1 MCPPSQAANPKH
13 YRGRSDMLSPEAK
26 TSAEIGRSTQLSFAQ
41 SINAALRQ
49 ALDLDPG
56 VFVCGIG
63 ADTPAGIFGT
73 TKGLVDRFGS
83 KRVFDTPIAEA
94 GLTALAAGA
103 ANAGLRPV
111 IIHQRLDFMLYS
123 VDQVVNWMA
132 PWRFMSG
139 GRAKMPVT
147 IRAIIGKGWGQGPQ
161 HTKSLHTWFA
171 HVPGLQV
178 VMPASPSD
186 AKGLLLSSIM
196 SDDPTLFIE
205 GRSLFSMQ
213 EDVPD
218 APYFIRLG
226 EALVRRAGKDITL
239 VSMGSMV
246 PLALQAADTLSKA
259 NIDTEIV
266 DLRCLMPLDIANIVT
281 SVKKT
286 GRLVVAEPGWRMYGA
301 AAEIIATIV
310 ETLGEMRSRP
320 RRVAW
325 PQSAVPTSSKLE
337 EQFYPTS
344 DDIVA
349 ACRASVTES

>member
-1 MCPPSQAANPKH
+1 
-13 YRGRSDMLSPEAK
+13 MLSPEVK
-26 TSAEIGRSTQLSFAQ
+26 TSEEIGRSSQLSFAQ

-49 ALDLDPG
+49 ALELDPG

-94 GLTALAAGA
+94 GLTALAA
-103 ANAGLRPV
+103 
-111 IIHQRLDFMLYS
+111 YS
-123 VDQVVNWMA
+123 LDQVVNWMA

-226 EALVRRAGKDITL
+226 EALVRRAGKDVTL

-246 PLALQAADTLSKA
+246 PIALQAADALSKA
-259 NIDTEIV
+259 NIDAEVV
-266 DLRCLMPLDIANIVT
+266 DVRCLMPLDIASILT

-301 AAEIIATIV
+301 AAEIIATVV

>member
-1 MCPPSQAANPKH
+1 
-13 YRGRSDMLSPEAK
+13 MLSRESRAAE
-26 TSAEIGRSTQLSFAQ
+26 TSAGSTTRLSFAQ
-41 SINAALRQ
+41 AINAALRQ
-49 ALDLDPG
+49 ALELDPG
-56 VFVCGIG
+56 VFVYGIG
-63 ADTPAGIFGT
+63 ADGAAGIFGT
-73 TKGLVDRFGS
+73 TTGLVEKFGA

-94 GLTALAAGA
+94 GLAALAAGA
-103 ANAGLRPV
+103 ASSGLRPV
-111 IIHQRLDFMLYS
+111 LAHQRLDFMLYS

-161 HTKSLHTWFA
+161 HTKSLHAWFA

-178 VMPASPSD
+178 VMPGSPAD

-226 EALVRRAGKDITL
+226 EALVRREGKDVTL
-239 VSMGSMV
+239 VTMGSMV
-246 PLALQAADTLSKA
+246 PLALQAAETLAQSTISA
-259 NIDTEIV
+259 EVLDI
-266 DLRCLMPLDIANIVT
+266 RCLMPLDVESIIA

-301 AAEIIATIV
+301 AAEIIATV
-310 ETLGEMRSRP
+310 AETLGKDMRSRP
-320 RRVAW
+320 RRVTW
-325 PQSAVPTSSKLE
+325 PQSAVPTGSKLE
-337 EQFYPTS
+337 ELFYPTS
-344 DDIVA
+344 EDIVA
-349 ACRASVTES
+349 ACRASITEELSEE

>member
-1 MCPPSQAANPKH
+1 
-13 YRGRSDMLSPEAK
+13 MLSPEVR
-26 TSAEIGRSTQLSFAQ
+26 TSEEIGRSSQLSFAQ

-49 ALDLDPG
+49 ALELDPG

-161 HTKSLHTWFA
+161 HTKSLHAWFA

-226 EALVRRAGKDITL
+226 EALVRRAGKDVTL

-246 PLALQAADTLSKA
+246 PLALRAADTLSKA
-259 NIDTEIV
+259 HIDAEIV
-266 DLRCLMPLDIANIVT
+266 DLRCLMPLDIASIIA

-301 AAEIIATIV
+301 AAEIIATVV
-310 ETLGEMRSRP
+310 ETLGELRSRP

-344 DDIVA
+344 DDIAA

>member
-1 MCPPSQAANPKH
+1 
-13 YRGRSDMLSPEAK
+13 MLSPEVK
-26 TSAEIGRSTQLSFAQ
+26 TSEEIGRSSQLSFAQ

-49 ALDLDPG
+49 ALELDPG

-226 EALVRRAGKDITL
+226 EALVRRAGKDVTL

-246 PLALQAADTLSKA
+246 PIALQAADALSKA
-259 NIDTEIV
+259 NIDAEVV
-266 DLRCLMPLDIANIVT
+266 DVRCLMPLDIASILT

-301 AAEIIATIV
+301 AAEIIATVV

-349 ACRASVTES
+349 ACRASVAES

>member
-1 MCPPSQAANPKH
+1 
-13 YRGRSDMLSPEAK
+13 MLSPEAK

-41 SINAALRQ
+41 SINAALGQ

-161 HTKSLHTWFA
+161 HTKSLHSWFA

-213 EDVPD
+213 EEVPD

-226 EALVRRAGKDITL
+226 EALVRRAGKDVTL

-259 NIDTEIV
+259 NIDAEVV
-266 DLRCLMPLDIANIVT
+266 DLRCLMPLDIASIIR

-301 AAEIIATIV
+301 AAEIIATVV

-344 DDIVA
+344 DDIAA

>member
-1 MCPPSQAANPKH
+1 MRVSSSSRAGMYRPSKAVNPKH
-13 YRGRSDMLSPEAK
+13 YRGRSDMLSPEVK
-26 TSAEIGRSTQLSFAQ
+26 TSEEIGRSSQLSFAQ

-49 ALDLDPG
+49 ALELDPG

-147 IRAIIGKGWGQGPQ
+147 IRAIVGKGWGQGPQ

-171 HVPGLQV
+171 HIPGLQV
-178 VMPASPSD
+178 VMPGTPAD
-186 AKGLLLSSIM
+186 AKGLLLASIM

-226 EALVRRAGKDITL
+226 QAVVRAEGKDVTL
-239 VSMGSMV
+239 VTMGSMV
-246 PLALQAADTLSKA
+246 PLSLQAAKTLRES
-259 NIDTEIV
+259 NIAAEVV
-266 DLRCLMPLDIANIVT
+266 DVRTLMPLDMASILA

-286 GRLVVAEPGWRMYGA
+286 
-301 AAEIIATIV
+301 
-310 ETLGEMRSRP
+310 
-320 RRVAW
+320 
-325 PQSAVPTSSKLE
+325 
-337 EQFYPTS
+337 
-344 DDIVA
+344 
-349 ACRASVTES
+349 

>member
-1 MCPPSQAANPKH
+1 
-13 YRGRSDMLSPEAK
+13 MLSPEVK
-26 TSAEIGRSTQLSFAQ
+26 SSQEVGRTTQLSFAQ

-73 TKGLVDRFGS
+73 TQGLVDRFGS

-94 GLTALAAGA
+94 GLSALAAGA

-111 IIHQRLDFMLYS
+111 LVHQRLDFMLYS
-123 VDQVVNWMA
+123 LDQVVNWMA

-196 SDDPTLFIE
+196 SDDPTVFIE
-205 GRSLFSMQ
+205 GRSLFSMR
-213 EDVPD
+213 EEVPD

-226 EALVRRAGKDITL
+226 EALVRRGGKDVTL

-246 PLALQAADTLSKA
+246 PLALQAADTLAKA
-259 NIDTEIV
+259 GMDAEVI
-266 DLRCLMPLDIANIVT
+266 DLRCLMPLDMASVIR

-286 GRLVVAEPGWRMYGA
+286 GRLVVTEPGWRMYGSG
-301 AAEIIATIV
+301 AEIIAAVV

-337 EQFYPTS
+337 ERFYPTS
-344 DDIVA
+344 EDIAA
-349 ACRASVTES
+349 ACRASVTET

>member
-1 MCPPSQAANPKH
+1 MYRHSKAANPKH
-13 YRGRSDMLSPEAK
+13 CRGRSDMLSPEAK

-161 HTKSLHTWFA
+161 HTKSLHSWFA

-196 SDDPTLFIE
+196 SDDPTIFIE

-226 EALVRRAGKDITL
+226 EALVRRAGKDVTL

-246 PLALQAADTLSKA
+246 PVALQAADTLSKA
-259 NIDTEIV
+259 NIDIEIV
-266 DLRCLMPLDIANIVT
+266 DLRCLMPLDIASIIT

-301 AAEIIATIV
+301 AAEIIATVV

-325 PQSAVPTSSKLE
+325 PQSAVPTSSRLE

>member
-1 MCPPSQAANPKH
+1 MHDA
-13 YRGRSDMLSPEAK
+13 
-26 TSAEIGRSTQLSFAQ
+26 ISTQDVVTLGGTSELSFGEA
-41 SINAALRQ
+41 INAALAQ
-49 ALDLDPG
+49 AMELDDS
-56 VFVCGIG
+56 VFVYGIG
-63 ADTPAGIFGT
+63 ADGKGGIFGST
-73 TKGLVDRFGS
+73 TGLVERFGAQ
-83 KRVFDTPIAEA
+83 RVFDTPIAEQA
-94 GLTALAAGA
+94 LTAMALGA
-103 ANAGLRPV
+103 AAAGLRPV
-111 IIHQRLDFMLYS
+111 LVHQRFDFLLYAA
-123 VDQVVNWMA
+123 DPITNWIA
-132 PWRFMSG
+132 PWRFISG
-139 GRAKMPVT
+139 GRAKAPLTLRV
-147 IRAIIGKGWGQGPQ
+147 IVGKGWGQGPQ
-161 HTKSLHTWFA
+161 HSKSLHAWFA

-178 VMPASPSD
+178 VMPASPAD

-218 APYFIRLG
+218 EPYFIRLG
-226 EALVRRAGKDITL
+226 EALVRRPGRDVTLIT
-239 VSMGSMV
+239 MGSMV
-246 PLALQAADTLSKA
+246 PVSLQATDALSKA
-259 NIDTEIV
+259 GIDAEVV
-266 DLRCLMPLDIANIVT
+266 DLRCLMPLDIASIIT

-301 AAEIIATIV
+301 AAEIIATVV

-349 ACRASVTES
+349 ACSASTTES

>member
-1 MCPPSQAANPKH
+1 MRASSSSSVATYRASKAASPKRC
-13 YRGRSDMLSPEAK
+13 RGPSDMLSPDVK
-26 TSAEIGRSTQLSFAQ
+26 SSQDVGHSTQLSFAQ
-41 SINAALRQ
+41 SINAALCQ
-49 ALDLDPG
+49 ALELDPG

-73 TKGLVDRFGS
+73 TTGLVERFGPQ
-83 KRVFDTPIAEA
+83 RVFDTPIAEG
-94 GLTALAAGA
+94 GLAALAAGA
-103 ANAGLRPV
+103 GSAGLRPV
-111 IIHQRLDFMLYS
+111 LVHQRLDFMLYS
-123 VDQVVNWMA
+123 LDQVVNWMA

-161 HTKSLHTWFA
+161 HTKSLHSWFA

-196 SDDPTLFIE
+196 SDDPTVFIE
-205 GRSLFSMQ
+205 GRSLFSMR
-213 EDVPD
+213 EEVPD

-226 EALVRRAGKDITL
+226 EALVRRAGKDVTL

-246 PLALQAADTLSKA
+246 PLALQAADTLAKTG
-259 NIDTEIV
+259 IDAEIV
-266 DLRCLMPLDIANIVT
+266 DLRCLMPLDMASVIA

-301 AAEIIATIV
+301 AAEIIATVV
-310 ETLGEMRSRP
+310 ETLGELRSRP

-344 DDIVA
+344 D
-349 ACRASVTES
+349 